1 MNRSMYRRFIEFFW
15 EVDLNEDDVS
25 AEQPLA
31 QEDAWFPRAYE
42 DERRPSRP
50 EEKARKGQ
58 KEIVCISTR

>member
-1 MNRSMYRRFIEFFW
+1 MIPKTFFG
-15 EVDLNEDDVS
+15 EVDRDEDDVS

-58 KEIVCISTR
+58 KEIVCVSTR

>member
-1 MNRSMYRRFIEFFW
+1 MDR
-15 EVDLNEDDVS
+15 DEDDVS

-42 DERRPSRP
+42 DERRPFRP

-58 KEIVCISTR
+58 KEVVCINFQDICSAVIRSDMACF

>member
-1 MNRSMYRRFIEFFW
+1 MDR
-15 EVDLNEDDVS
+15 DEDDVS

-50 EEKARKGQ
+50 EEKARKRQ